1 MSNEARTGNG
11 PYEELN
17 KAGAEEVLKWA
28 LGRFH
33 PNIALASSFGVEDMV
48 VLDMI
53 RELNPEARVFSLDT
67 QRLHTETYDLLHRA
81 EQKYSL
87 NVERMKPQEDAVEEM
102 VREHGLNLFYD
113 SVDKRKMCCGVRKVE
128 PLKRVLSTLQAW
140 ITGLR
145 RDQAATRTDV
155 HKIEVDK
162 AFGGIIKVNPIADWS
177 SDQVWDY
184 IRAHEVPYNLL
195 HDRGFPSIGCEPCT
209 RPVKPDEDP
218 RAGRW
223 WWEQTAGQKE
233 CGLHVA
239 DPPSEAAKN

>member
-1 MSNEARTGNG
+1 MKNETTVDNG
-11 PYEELN
+11 SYAELN

-28 LGRFH
+28 FERFH
-33 PNIALASSFGVEDMV
+33 PNIALASSFGAEDMV

-53 RELNPEARVFSLDT
+53 RKLNPEARVFSLDT

-81 EQKYSL
+81 EQKYNL
-87 NVERMKPQEDAVEEM
+87 KVERMTPQADAVEEM

-113 SVDKRKMCCGVRKVE
+113 SVDKRKMCCGVRKVK
-128 PLKRVLSTLQAW
+128 PLKRILSTLQAW

-145 RDQAATRTDV
+145 RDQAATRADV
-155 HKIEVDK
+155 HKVGVDEG
-162 AFGGIIKVNPIADWS
+162 FGGIIKVNPIADWS

-184 IRAHEVPYNLL
+184 IRVHDVPYNLL

-209 RPVKPDEDP
+209 RPVKPGEDP

-223 WWEQTAGQKE
+223 WWELGAGQKE
-233 CGLHVA
+233 CGLHATV
-239 DPPSEAAKN
+239 PSNETTKM

>member
-1 MSNEARTGNG
+1 MSNETRAGNG
-11 PYEELN
+11 SYEELK
-17 KAGAEEVLKWA
+17 KAGAEEVLKWT
-28 LGRFH
+28 LERFH
-33 PNIALASSFGVEDMV
+33 PNIALASSFGAEDMV

-53 RELNPEARVFSLDT
+53 RSLNPEARVFSLDT

-81 EQKYSL
+81 EQKYGL
-87 NVERMKPQEDAVEEM
+87 KVERMKPQEDAVGEM

-128 PLKRVLSTLQAW
+128 PLRRILSTLQAW

-155 HKIEVDK
+155 HKVEVDEG
-162 AFGGIIKVNPIADWS
+162 FGGIIKINPIADWS

-184 IRAHEVPYNLL
+184 IHKHDVPYNLL

-209 RPVKPDEDP
+209 RPVKPGEDP

-223 WWEQTAGQKE
+223 WWEQSAGQKE
-233 CGLHVA
+233 CGLHVSS
-239 DPPSEAAKN
+239 PSSGKPKI